1 LRSIDHRRH
10 SLRDPGGVHLNE
22 TGRAL
27 ARRVGAE
34 SGPFERVV
42 TSPLPRAMET
52 AHPVGIVRDPFAE
65 RLAGARGMAIAH
77 AFPFVETM
85 RFGVGVRCRFLDD
98 LVAHTVATHAIG
110 TVISAGCG
118 LDSRPWRL
126 DLPSGLRWIEVDFP
140 EMLDYKAKVM
150 AGETPKCRL
159 EHLAAD
165 LNDPSQRQAVFAA

>member
-52 AHPVGIVRDPFAE
+52 AQAMG
-65 RLAGARGMAIAH
+65 AG
-77 AFPFVETM
+77 
-85 RFGVGVRCRFLDD
+85 
-98 LVAHTVATHAIG
+98 
-110 TVISAGCG
+110 
-118 LDSRPWRL
+118 
-126 DLPSGLRWIEVDFP
+126 
-140 EMLDYKAKVM
+140 
-150 AGETPKCRL
+150 AGETRTELGTLGRAVEAGLGPIVRWSDFAEAVRGSPAVRRFASVQRGLLLEIAGSLPEGGRALVVSHGGVVEIGAVVALPEAPHGAWGGPAGYCEGIRL
-159 EHLAAD
+159 FYEGGRFVGGTPIRVDRA
-165 LNDPSQRQAVFAA
+165 P